1 MRRNENPLKKKFTVQ
16 RARAKN
22 CGIAWEMTFEQ
33 WLEIWTASEKLA
45 LRGKGVG
52 KYVMSRHGDAG
63 PYSVG
68 NVEIVPYE
76 QNAGDV
82 NKNYP
87 DTCGCS
93 DRNGLGRGCYR
104 YQQGARV
111 TYTARF
117 RKKHLGVFDTP
128 EAASYAY
135 QAAHQKY
142 LESREIQ

>member
-1 MRRNENPLKKKFTVQ
+1 MRRNENPLMKKFTVQ

-22 CGIAWEMTFEQ
+22 RGIAWEMTFEQ
-33 WLEIWTASEKLA
+33 WLEIWTASGKIE

-87 DTCGCS
+87 DTCGCT
-93 DRNGLGRGCYR
+93 DREGLGRGCYR
-104 YQQGARV
+104 NQKGGSV
-111 TYTARF
+111 TYSARF
-117 RKKHLGVFDTP
+117 RKKHIGNFATP
-128 EAASYAY
+128 EAASRAY
-135 QAAHQKY
+135 QLARTAY
-142 LESREIQ
+142 LESRGIQ